1 MSRKIA
7 KSYWTALQFSVLFF
21 ENLVVRKTFC
31 ISMNT
36 LLTGKYVV
44 VTFAIF
50 VYYVTLSRDPLW
62 LSQLSF
68 TKFVIFV
75 ILSII
80 ATSLMAP
87 FRFSYIILSI
97 CAILFLPSSFS
108 RPRRIF
114 QVVFFFSVFYEFCF
128 IFAIFFC
135 WNYGENSMA
144 NVLGN
149 LWRNFSKKI
158 TWFINFRANF

>member
-1 MSRKIA
+1 
-7 KSYWTALQFSVLFF
+7 
-21 ENLVVRKTFC
+21 
-31 ISMNT
+31 MNT

-87 FRFSYIILSI
+87 FRFWYIILSI

-114 QVVFFFSVFYEFCF
+114 QVVFFFPFFMNSVLFLP
-128 IFAIFFC
+128 FFC

-149 LWRNFSKKI
+149 LWRNFSKRV

>member
-1 MSRKIA
+1 
-7 KSYWTALQFSVLFF
+7 
-21 ENLVVRKTFC
+21 
-31 ISMNT
+31 MNT

-87 FRFSYIILSI
+87 FRFWYIILSI

-114 QVVFFFSVFYEFCF
+114 QVVFFFPFFMNSVLFLPFF
-128 IFAIFFC
+128 FFC

-149 LWRNFSKKI
+149 LWRNFCKKI
-158 TWFINFRANF
+158 TWFITFRANF

>member
-1 MSRKIA
+1 
-7 KSYWTALQFSVLFF
+7 
-21 ENLVVRKTFC
+21 
-31 ISMNT
+31 MNT
-36 LLTGKYVV
+36 LLTGKYIV

-68 TKFVIFV
+68 AKFVIFV

-87 FRFSYIILSI
+87 FTFWYIILSI

-114 QVVFFFSVFYEFCF
+114 LVLFFSVFYEFCF
-128 IFAIFFC
+128 IFCYFFC

-149 LWRNFSKKI
+149 LRRNFSKKI
-158 TWFINFRANF
+158 TWFINFRANV

>member
-1 MSRKIA
+1 
-7 KSYWTALQFSVLFF
+7 
-21 ENLVVRKTFC
+21 
-31 ISMNT
+31 MNT
-36 LLTGKYVV
+36 LLTGKYV

-50 VYYVTLSRDPLW
+50 VYYVTFSRDPLW

-87 FRFSYIILSI
+87 FRFWYIIFSI
-97 CAILFLPSSFS
+97 CAILFLPSRFS

-114 QVVFFFSVFYEFCF
+114 QVVFFFSVFYEFCV
-128 IFAIFFC
+128 IFSIFFC

>member
-1 MSRKIA
+1 
-7 KSYWTALQFSVLFF
+7 
-21 ENLVVRKTFC
+21 
-31 ISMNT
+31 MNT
-36 LLTGKYVV
+36 LLTGKYV

-68 TKFVIFV
+68 AKFVIFV

-87 FRFSYIILSI
+87 FPFWYIILSI
-97 CAILFLPSSFS
+97 WAILFLPSSFS

-114 QVVFFFSVFYEFCF
+114 LVFFFRFLWILFYFLL
-128 IFAIFFC
+128 FFC
-135 WNYGENSMA
+135 WNYDENWMA

-149 LWRNFSKKI
+149 LRRNFSTKFLGSSI
-158 TWFINFRANF
+158 SELAFNRNACFVFLPR

>member
-1 MSRKIA
+1 
-7 KSYWTALQFSVLFF
+7 
-21 ENLVVRKTFC
+21 
-31 ISMNT
+31 MNT

-87 FRFSYIILSI
+87 FRFWYIILSI
-97 CAILFLPSSFS
+97 VQFYFCHQVFYVREEFSKLCFFFRFLWILFYFCH
-108 RPRRIF
+108 
-114 QVVFFFSVFYEFCF
+114 FFFAEIMAKIRWPTCLVIFEGIFLKKLLGSSISELTFNRNACFVF
-128 IFAIFFC
+128 
-135 WNYGENSMA
+135 
-144 NVLGN
+144 LP
-149 LWRNFSKKI
+149 K
-158 TWFINFRANF
+158 

>member
-1 MSRKIA
+1 MDWKTVPS
-7 KSYWTALQFSVLFF
+7 
-21 ENLVVRKTFC
+21 LV
-31 ISMNT
+31 MNT
-36 LLTGKYVV
+36 LLTGKYIVF
-44 VTFAIF
+44 TFAIF

-68 TKFVIFV
+68 AKFVIFV
-75 ILSII
+75 ILSTI

-87 FRFSYIILSI
+87 FPFWYIILSI

-114 QVVFFFSVFYEFCF
+114 LVLFFFFRFLWILFYFLL
-128 IFAIFFC
+128 FFC

-149 LWRNFSKKI
+149 LRRNFSKKI
-158 TWFINFRANF
+158 SWFINFRANF

>member
-1 MSRKIA
+1 
-7 KSYWTALQFSVLFF
+7 
-21 ENLVVRKTFC
+21 
-31 ISMNT
+31 MNT

-87 FRFSYIILSI
+87 FRFWYIILFYL
-97 CAILFLPSSFS
+97 CNFSSFS

-114 QVVFFFSVFYEFCF
+114 QVVFFFSVFLWILFYFCHF
-128 IFAIFFC
+128 FFAEIMAKIRWPTCLVIFEGIFLKKL
-135 WNYGENSMA
+135 
-144 NVLGN
+144 LGSSISELTFN
-149 LWRNFSKKI
+149 RNACFVFLPK
-158 TWFINFRANF
+158 

>member
-1 MSRKIA
+1 
-7 KSYWTALQFSVLFF
+7 
-21 ENLVVRKTFC
+21 
-31 ISMNT
+31 MNT

-68 TKFVIFV
+68 AKFVIFV

-87 FRFSYIILSI
+87 FRFWYI
-97 CAILFLPSSFS
+97 
-108 RPRRIF
+108 
-114 QVVFFFSVFYEFCF
+114 FFFLFVQFYFCHQVFHVREEFSKFCF
-128 IFAIFFC
+128 FCPFFMNSVLFFAIFFA
-135 WNYGENSMA
+135 EIMA
-144 NVLGN
+144 KIRWPTCLVIFEGIFLKKLLGSSISELTFN
-149 LWRNFSKKI
+149 RNACFV
-158 TWFINFRANF
+158 FLPR

>member
-1 MSRKIA
+1 MDWKTVPS
-7 KSYWTALQFSVLFF
+7 
-21 ENLVVRKTFC
+21 LV
-31 ISMNT
+31 MNT
-36 LLTGKYVV
+36 LLTGKYIVF
-44 VTFAIF
+44 TFAIF

-87 FRFSYIILSI
+87 FRFWYIILSI

-114 QVVFFFSVFYEFCF
+114 QVVFFFPFFMNSLLFLPF
-128 IFAIFFC
+128 FFC

>member
-1 MSRKIA
+1 
-7 KSYWTALQFSVLFF
+7 
-21 ENLVVRKTFC
+21 
-31 ISMNT
+31 MNT

-87 FRFSYIILSI
+87 FRFWYTILSI

-114 QVVFFFSVFYEFCF
+114 QVVFYFCHFFFAEIMAKIRWPTCLVIFEGIFLKKLLGSSISELTFNRNACFVF
-128 IFAIFFC
+128 
-135 WNYGENSMA
+135 
-144 NVLGN
+144 LP
-149 LWRNFSKKI
+149 R
-158 TWFINFRANF
+158 

>member
-1 MSRKIA
+1 
-7 KSYWTALQFSVLFF
+7 
-21 ENLVVRKTFC
+21 
-31 ISMNT
+31 MNT
-36 LLTGKYVV
+36 LLTGKYIV

-68 TKFVIFV
+68 AKFVIFV

-87 FRFSYIILSI
+87 FPFWYIILSI
-97 CAILFLPSSFS
+97 WAILFLPSSFS

-114 QVVFFFSVFYEFCF
+114 LVFFFRFLWILFYFLL
-128 IFAIFFC
+128 FFC

-149 LWRNFSKKI
+149 RWRNFSKKI

>member
-1 MSRKIA
+1 
-7 KSYWTALQFSVLFF
+7 
-21 ENLVVRKTFC
+21 
-31 ISMNT
+31 MNT

-87 FRFSYIILSI
+87 FRFWYIILSI

-128 IFAIFFC
+128 IFAIFFFC
-135 WNYGENSMA
+135 WNYGENSMT

-158 TWFINFRANF
+158 NWFINFRANF

>member
-1 MSRKIA
+1 
-7 KSYWTALQFSVLFF
+7 
-21 ENLVVRKTFC
+21 
-31 ISMNT
+31 MNT
-36 LLTGKYVV
+36 LLTSKYMV

-50 VYYVTLSRDPLW
+50 VYYVTLSRDSLW

-68 TKFVIFV
+68 AKFVIFV

-87 FRFSYIILSI
+87 FRFWYTILSI

-114 QVVFFFSVFYEFCF
+114 QVVFFFRFLWILFYFCHFFFAEIMAKIRWPTCLVIFEGIFLKKLLGSSISELTFNRNACFVF
-128 IFAIFFC
+128 
-135 WNYGENSMA
+135 
-144 NVLGN
+144 LP
-149 LWRNFSKKI
+149 K
-158 TWFINFRANF
+158 

>member
-1 MSRKIA
+1 
-7 KSYWTALQFSVLFF
+7 
-21 ENLVVRKTFC
+21 
-31 ISMNT
+31 MNT

-50 VYYVTLSRDPLW
+50 VYYVTLSRNPLW

-68 TKFVIFV
+68 AKFVICV

-87 FRFSYIILSI
+87 FRFWYIIL
-97 CAILFLPSSFS
+97 
-108 RPRRIF
+108 
-114 QVVFFFSVFYEFCF
+114 FYLCNF
-128 IFAIFFC
+128 IFAIKFFTSEKNFPSCVFFFRFFMNSVLFLPFFFC

>member
-1 MSRKIA
+1 
-7 KSYWTALQFSVLFF
+7 
-21 ENLVVRKTFC
+21 
-31 ISMNT
+31 MNT
-36 LLTGKYVV
+36 LLTSKYMV

-50 VYYVTLSRDPLW
+50 VYYVNLSRDSLW

-68 TKFVIFV
+68 AKFVIFV

-87 FRFSYIILSI
+87 FRFWYTILSI

-114 QVVFFFSVFYEFCF
+114 QVVFFFPFFMNCVLFLPF
-128 IFAIFFC
+128 FFC

>member
-1 MSRKIA
+1 MINCSNLLRKSYGLKNSTIFGYEYTFNRKICCC
-7 KSYWTALQFSVLFF
+7 Y
-21 ENLVVRKTFC
+21 FC
-31 ISMNT
+31 N
-36 LLTGKYVV
+36 
-44 VTFAIF
+44 F

-87 FRFSYIILSI
+87 FRFWYTILSI

-114 QVVFFFSVFYEFCF
+114 QVVFFFSVFYEFCL
-128 IFAIFFC
+128 IFAIFF
-135 WNYGENSMA
+135 
-144 NVLGN
+144 LLK
-149 LWRNFSKKI
+149 LWRKFDGQ
-158 TWFINFRANF
+158 RAW

>member
-1 MSRKIA
+1 
-7 KSYWTALQFSVLFF
+7 
-21 ENLVVRKTFC
+21 
-31 ISMNT
+31 MNT
-36 LLTGKYVV
+36 LLTGKYIV

-68 TKFVIFV
+68 AKFVIFV

-87 FRFSYIILSI
+87 FPFLYIILSI
-97 CAILFLPSSFS
+97 CAILFLQSSFS

-114 QVVFFFSVFYEFCF
+114 LVLFFFRFLWILFYFLLFFFAEIMAKIQWPTCL
-128 IFAIFFC
+128 AIFEGIFLKKL
-135 WNYGENSMA
+135 
-144 NVLGN
+144 LGSSISELTFN
-149 LWRNFSKKI
+149 RNACFV
-158 TWFINFRANF
+158 FLPR

>member
-1 MSRKIA
+1 
-7 KSYWTALQFSVLFF
+7 
-21 ENLVVRKTFC
+21 
-31 ISMNT
+31 MNT

-87 FRFSYIILSI
+87 FRFWYIILSI

-114 QVVFFFSVFYEFCF
+114 QVVFFSRFLWILFYVCHFFFFAEIMAKIRWPTCLVIFEGIFLKKLLGSSISELTFNRNACFVF
-128 IFAIFFC
+128 
-135 WNYGENSMA
+135 
-144 NVLGN
+144 LP
-149 LWRNFSKKI
+149 K
-158 TWFINFRANF
+158 

>member
-1 MSRKIA
+1 
-7 KSYWTALQFSVLFF
+7 
-21 ENLVVRKTFC
+21 
-31 ISMNT
+31 MNT

-68 TKFVIFV
+68 AKFVIFV

-87 FRFSYIILSI
+87 FRFWYIILSI

-114 QVVFFFSVFYEFCF
+114 QVVFFFPFFMNSVLFLPFFFAEIMAKIRWPTCLVIFEGIFLKKLLGSSISELTFNRNACF
-128 IFAIFFC
+128 VF
-135 WNYGENSMA
+135 
-144 NVLGN
+144 LP
-149 LWRNFSKKI
+149 R
-158 TWFINFRANF
+158 

>member
-1 MSRKIA
+1 
-7 KSYWTALQFSVLFF
+7 
-21 ENLVVRKTFC
+21 
-31 ISMNT
+31 MNT

-87 FRFSYIILSI
+87 FRFWYTILSI

-108 RPRRIF
+108 RLRRIF
-114 QVVFFFSVFYEFCF
+114 QVVFFFRFLWILFYFCHFFFAEIMAKIRWPTCLVIFEGIFLKKLLGSSISELTFNRNACFVFLP
-128 IFAIFFC
+128 
-135 WNYGENSMA
+135 G
-144 NVLGN
+144 
-149 LWRNFSKKI
+149 
-158 TWFINFRANF
+158 

>member
-1 MSRKIA
+1 
-7 KSYWTALQFSVLFF
+7 
-21 ENLVVRKTFC
+21 
-31 ISMNT
+31 MNT

-87 FRFSYIILSI
+87 FRFWYIIL
-97 CAILFLPSSFS
+97 
-108 RPRRIF
+108 
-114 QVVFFFSVFYEFCF
+114 FYLCNF
-128 IFAIFFC
+128 IFAIKFFTSEKNFPSC
-135 WNYGENSMA
+135 VFFFRFLWILFYFCHFFFAEIMA
-144 NVLGN
+144 KIRWPTCLVIFEGIFLKKLLGSSISELTFN
-149 LWRNFSKKI
+149 RNACFVFLPK
-158 TWFINFRANF
+158 

>member
-1 MSRKIA
+1 
-7 KSYWTALQFSVLFF
+7 
-21 ENLVVRKTFC
+21 
-31 ISMNT
+31 MNT
-36 LLTGKYVV
+36 LLTGKYIV

-68 TKFVIFV
+68 AKFVIFV
-75 ILSII
+75 ILSTI

-87 FRFSYIILSI
+87 FPFWYIILSI

-114 QVVFFFSVFYEFCF
+114 LVLFFFPFFMDSVAEIMAKIRWPTCLVIFEGIFLTKLLGSSISELTFNRNACF
-128 IFAIFFC
+128 VF
-135 WNYGENSMA
+135 
-144 NVLGN
+144 LP
-149 LWRNFSKKI
+149 R
-158 TWFINFRANF
+158 

>member
-1 MSRKIA
+1 
-7 KSYWTALQFSVLFF
+7 
-21 ENLVVRKTFC
+21 
-31 ISMNT
+31 MNT

-50 VYYVTLSRDPLW
+50 LYYVTLSRDPLW

-87 FRFSYIILSI
+87 FRFWYTILSI

-114 QVVFFFSVFYEFCF
+114 QVVFFFRFLWIVFYFCHF
-128 IFAIFFC
+128 FFAEIMAKIRWPTCLVIFEGIFLKKL
-135 WNYGENSMA
+135 
-144 NVLGN
+144 LGSSISELTFN
-149 LWRNFSKKI
+149 RSACFVFLPK
-158 TWFINFRANF
+158 

>member
-1 MSRKIA
+1 
-7 KSYWTALQFSVLFF
+7 
-21 ENLVVRKTFC
+21 
-31 ISMNT
+31 MNT

-87 FRFSYIILSI
+87 FRFWYIILSI

-114 QVVFFFSVFYEFCF
+114 QVVFFSRFLWILFYFCHFLFAEIMAKIRWPTCLVIFEGIFLKKLLGSSISELTFNRNACFVF
-128 IFAIFFC
+128 
-135 WNYGENSMA
+135 
-144 NVLGN
+144 LP
-149 LWRNFSKKI
+149 K
-158 TWFINFRANF
+158 

>member
-1 MSRKIA
+1 
-7 KSYWTALQFSVLFF
+7 
-21 ENLVVRKTFC
+21 
-31 ISMNT
+31 MNT
-36 LLTGKYVV
+36 LLTGKYIV

-68 TKFVIFV
+68 AKFVIFV

-87 FRFSYIILSI
+87 FPFWYIILSI
-97 CAILFLPSSFS
+97 WAILFLPSSFS

-114 QVVFFFSVFYEFCF
+114 LVFFFRFLWILFYFLL
-128 IFAIFFC
+128 FFC
-135 WNYGENSMA
+135 WNYDENWMA

-149 LWRNFSKKI
+149 LRRNFSTKFLGSSI
-158 TWFINFRANF
+158 SELAFNRNACFVFLPR

>member
-1 MSRKIA
+1 
-7 KSYWTALQFSVLFF
+7 
-21 ENLVVRKTFC
+21 
-31 ISMNT
+31 MNT

-68 TKFVIFV
+68 AKFVIFV

-87 FRFSYIILSI
+87 FRLWYIILSI
-97 CAILFLPSSFS
+97 CAILFLASSFS

-114 QVVFFFSVFYEFCF
+114 QVVFFFRFLWILFYFCHFFFAEIMAKIRWPTCLVIFEGIFLKKLLGSSISELTFNRNACFVFLP
-128 IFAIFFC
+128 
-135 WNYGENSMA
+135 G
-144 NVLGN
+144 
-149 LWRNFSKKI
+149 
-158 TWFINFRANF
+158 

>member
-1 MSRKIA
+1 MD
-7 KSYWTALQFSVLFF
+7 W
-21 ENLVVRKTFC
+21 KTV
-31 ISMNT
+31 MNT
-36 LLTGKYVV
+36 LLTGKSIVF
-44 VTFAIF
+44 TFAIF

-68 TKFVIFV
+68 AKFVIFV
-75 ILSII
+75 ILSTI

-87 FRFSYIILSI
+87 FPFWYIILSI

-114 QVVFFFSVFYEFCF
+114 LVLFFFRFLWILFYFLLFFFAEIMATIRWPTCLV
-128 IFAIFFC
+128 IFEGIF
-135 WNYGENSMA
+135 
-144 NVLGN
+144 L
-149 LWRNFSKKI
+149 KKI

>member
-1 MSRKIA
+1 
-7 KSYWTALQFSVLFF
+7 
-21 ENLVVRKTFC
+21 
-31 ISMNT
+31 MNT

-87 FRFSYIILSI
+87 FRFWYIILSI

>member
-1 MSRKIA
+1 
-7 KSYWTALQFSVLFF
+7 
-21 ENLVVRKTFC
+21 
-31 ISMNT
+31 MNT
-36 LLTGKYVV
+36 LLTGKYV

-68 TKFVIFV
+68 AKFVIFV

-87 FRFSYIILSI
+87 FRFWYIILSI

-108 RPRRIF
+108 RPRRIL
-114 QVVFFFSVFYEFCF
+114 QVLFFFFRFLWILFYFLPFFFAEIMAKIRWPTCLVIFDGIFLKKLLGSSISELTFNRNACFVFFP
-128 IFAIFFC
+128 
-135 WNYGENSMA
+135 
-144 NVLGN
+144 
-149 LWRNFSKKI
+149 R
-158 TWFINFRANF
+158 

>member
-1 MSRKIA
+1 
-7 KSYWTALQFSVLFF
+7 
-21 ENLVVRKTFC
+21 
-31 ISMNT
+31 MNT

-68 TKFVIFV
+68 TKVVIFV
-75 ILSII
+75 ILSIV

-87 FRFSYIILSI
+87 FRFWYIILSI

-114 QVVFFFSVFYEFCF
+114 QVVFFFPFFMNCVLFLPF
-128 IFAIFFC
+128 FFC

>member
-1 MSRKIA
+1 
-7 KSYWTALQFSVLFF
+7 
-21 ENLVVRKTFC
+21 
-31 ISMNT
+31 MNT
-36 LLTGKYVV
+36 LLTGKYV

-68 TKFVIFV
+68 AKFVIFV

-87 FRFSYIILSI
+87 FRFWYILLSI

-114 QVVFFFSVFYEFCF
+114 QVFFFFSVFYEFCF
-128 IFAIFFC
+128 IFCHFFC

>member
-1 MSRKIA
+1 
-7 KSYWTALQFSVLFF
+7 
-21 ENLVVRKTFC
+21 
-31 ISMNT
+31 MNT
-36 LLTGKYVV
+36 LLTGKYIV

-68 TKFVIFV
+68 AKFVIFV

-87 FRFSYIILSI
+87 FPFWYIILSI
-97 CAILFLPSSFS
+97 WAILFLPSSFS

-114 QVVFFFSVFYEFCF
+114 LVLFFFPFFMNSVLF
-128 IFAIFFC
+128 FAIFFC
-135 WNYGENSMA
+135 WNYGDNSMA

-149 LWRNFSKKI
+149 LRRNFSKKNYLVHQ
-158 TWFINFRANF
+158 FQS

>member
-1 MSRKIA
+1 
-7 KSYWTALQFSVLFF
+7 
-21 ENLVVRKTFC
+21 
-31 ISMNT
+31 MNT

-80 ATSLMAP
+80 ATSWWPL
-87 FRFSYIILSI
+87 FVSD
-97 CAILFLPSSFS
+97 ILFFLFVQFYFCHQVFHVREEFS
-108 RPRRIF
+108 KLC
-114 QVVFFFSVFYEFCF
+114 FFSVFYEFCF
-128 IFAIFFC
+128 IFANFFFC

>member
-1 MSRKIA
+1 
-7 KSYWTALQFSVLFF
+7 
-21 ENLVVRKTFC
+21 
-31 ISMNT
+31 MNT
-36 LLTGKYVV
+36 LLTGKYIV

-87 FRFSYIILSI
+87 FRFWYTILSI

-114 QVVFFFSVFYEFCF
+114 LVLFFFPFFMDSVAEIMAKIRWPTCLVIFEGIFLTKLLGSSISELTFNRNACF
-128 IFAIFFC
+128 VF
-135 WNYGENSMA
+135 
-144 NVLGN
+144 LP
-149 LWRNFSKKI
+149 R
-158 TWFINFRANF
+158 